1 MPSAGIF
8 VLRPFG
14 PVAFFVMPG
23 YVPHAG
29 SPEVVRDA
37 RGDHDL
43 VFGADEEGELL
54 RTLAPGIFS
63 AGGGAGPIT
72 STYGQFVSIMY
83 EAMII
88 VPINNG
94 PTADKKFG
102 THRVRSHA
110 LRRWWVNTLAIM
122 NRLGAAYIGRIK
134 ESKQR
139 GELVEHLT
147 SMRAEATTTEL
158 ANLCLFDAD
167 MEPVNCLS
175 DGSTPTMYSTKPM
188 WFREARWQRGSL
200 ADEENGSLQAAGRME
215 LYSIGRLNFHNGMTV
230 NSHARAFAVAAEAAA
245 ERSALALGHTTATWS
260 NVAQIVKAKKVVQY
274 IAGCRWPSQLDHW
287 RSLPIDLLTDMND
300 LFIYSRM
307 QTAGV
312 LESPQR
318 GSC

>member
-1 MPSAGIF
+1 M
-8 VLRPFG
+8 LRPSG

-29 SPEVVRDA
+29 SPEVERDA

-43 VFGADEEGELL
+43 LFGADEEGEIL

-102 THRVRSHA
+102 SHRVRSHA

-122 NRLGAAYIGRIK
+122 NRLGAAYIGKIK
-134 ESKQR
+134 DSKQR
-139 GELVEHLT
+139 GELIEHLT
-147 SMRAEATTTEL
+147 SMRGEATNTEL

-167 MEPVNCLS
+167 AVGTSWVRIPIFCSNGIKEKTVFIAFLCPDDRISRPWS
-175 DGSTPTMYSTKPM
+175 DGYVFCIET
-188 WFREARWQRGSL
+188 Q
-200 ADEENGSLQAAGRME
+200 
-215 LYSIGRLNFHNGMTV
+215 
-230 NSHARAFAVAAEAAA
+230 
-245 ERSALALGHTTATWS
+245 ATW
-260 NVAQIVKAKKVVQY
+260 VRIPILAYFLAVQNA
-274 IAGCRWPSQLDHW
+274 IQSDR
-287 RSLPIDLLTDMND
+287 N
-300 LFIYSRM
+300 
-307 QTAGV
+307 
-312 LESPQR
+312 
-318 GSC
+318 